1 MRGLRYYN
9 KYYLERRKDP
19 PTGRNNV
26 LKLQDNSK
34 RSTIREMIFSIN
46 FRDIMLTV
54 MILLL
59 WKLLRSG
66 IIKISYNARNIN
78 DASWSRFLQMLDYKA
93 ASAGIQ
99 LVRVEPRGTTQTC
112 SGCGK
117 VEESPKKLWNRIHKC
132 SYCGLTLDRD
142 HNAAINILNRAL
154 SKIGQELS
162 EVKPLR
168 EETDTDKTDKKFR
181 QQIPL
186 MKEEATDFNRR

>member
-1 MRGLRYYN
+1 
-9 KYYLERRKDP
+9 
-19 PTGRNNV
+19 
-26 LKLQDNSK
+26 
-34 RSTIREMIFSIN
+34 
-46 FRDIMLTV
+46 
-54 MILLL
+54 
-59 WKLLRSG
+59 
-66 IIKISYNARNIN
+66 
-78 DASWSRFLQMLDYKA
+78 MLDYKA

-117 VEESPKKLWNRIHKC
+117 VGESPKKLWNRIHKC